1 MRSTYRLAGHT
12 VEIESLYPQVHTL
25 CADYRVGGGPEYRI
39 SITPADIAFE
49 RDRSA
54 REDLVEGRPVGK
66 YGDGYLET
74 LAVYRKLTLALLP
87 ENILLVHGSVV
98 AVDGEGY
105 LFTAK
110 SGTGKSTHT
119 RLWMEV
125 FGPRAVMVNGDK
137 PLLHVGDSGVT
148 VYGTPWDG
156 KEHLS
161 RNMSCPLKAICIL
174 ARGEDNRIW
183 PVSKKAAL
191 PMLLQQCNRPREP
204 AALAKALALTDRLG
218 SLVPIYRLE
227 CNMSPEAAVVA
238 YEGMDPKRKES
249 TL

>member
-1 MRSTYRLAGHT
+1 MEETYRLAGHR
-12 VEIESLYPQVHTL
+12 VRIVSCYPQVHEL
-25 CADYRVGGGPEYRI
+25 CREYRAEGQAEYCVET
-39 SITPADIAFE
+39 TPEDIAFE

-54 REDLVEGRPVGK
+54 REDLVEGRPLRE

-137 PLLHVGDSGVT
+137 PLLHIGASGVT

-161 RNMSCPLKAICIL
+161 RNMSCPLKAVCIL

-183 PVSKKAAL
+183 PVSKKEAL

-204 AALAKALALTDRLG
+204 AALAKTLALTDRLG

-249 TL
+249 T